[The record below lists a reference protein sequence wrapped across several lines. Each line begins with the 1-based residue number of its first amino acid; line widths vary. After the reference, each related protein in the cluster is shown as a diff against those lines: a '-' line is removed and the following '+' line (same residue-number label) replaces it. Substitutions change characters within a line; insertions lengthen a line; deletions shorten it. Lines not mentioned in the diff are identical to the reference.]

1 MSPQGGP
8 ATGRVRDGDAPI
20 KARKACVNCRR
31 QKMKCRIDSGPSCR
45 RCLRSGVPCVF
56 VPRANAAA
64 YHLYDDDTSI
74 TPLAPLA
81 PLAPLNEQVQVPNT
95 DSSVLRRLKRIEDH
109 IGLPDIDD
117 ELVTY
122 VNKTTALDRHDAQD
136 PSLRPLWPAIQV
148 LKTSCSTNT
157 SKDIWTESLI
167 KRLWLTFH
175 DTMLGL
181 HFLPSKQTFS
191 SPTPLLLASMLYC
204 SSIRGSQDVVTLASE
219 YFTVLCNAIAQLCMP
234 ASAIGQDAKDPAR
247 AEEWAFQTILGIIL
261 SGLLREGIS
270 KETGVWIS
278 IAYRLILEHCP
289 PIMDERSLEWQ
300 RLFTGLQIVDLE
312 HASIYLSCPAIPIIA
327 PFPRLRISLQDQL
340 YRLSRMMHTGLTHFT
355 GRGLPTIW
363 SCFSGELATTIDPA
377 VSFSDVDAAVIRD
390 WARQLDDWLV
400 EFGARNDEPENERK
414 LVFRQY
420 VLHRVLVLSI
430 YLPAR
435 GSDLF
440 SDTTPREQ
448 HELLVSARA
457 AVKLQ
462 LADSSIWSNFDLV
475 VITWAALI
483 VIQGVEGGVGEPDDL
498 ENVRVHLAGLHE
510 KRKSNLHGLLADCLN
525 QKLQALSTPIF
536 GDEGFHLDG
545 SLDRSWY
552 IFNQSSLQTGYDLF
566 SFDGV

>member
-1 MSPQGGP
+1 M
-8 ATGRVRDGDAPI
+8 
-20 KARKACVNCRR
+20 
-31 QKMKCRIDSGPSCR
+31 
-45 RCLRSGVPCVF
+45 
-56 VPRANAAA
+56 
-64 YHLYDDDTSI
+64 
-74 TPLAPLA
+74 
-81 PLAPLNEQVQVPNT
+81 
-95 DSSVLRRLKRIEDH
+95 
-109 IGLPDIDD
+109 
-117 ELVTY
+117 
-122 VNKTTALDRHDAQD
+122 
-136 PSLRPLWPAIQV
+136 
-148 LKTSCSTNT
+148 
-157 SKDIWTESLI
+157 
-167 KRLWLTFH
+167 
-175 DTMLGL
+175 
-181 HFLPSKQTFS
+181 
-191 SPTPLLLASMLYC
+191 
-204 SSIRGSQDVVTLASE
+204 LASE

-234 ASAIGQDAKDPAR
+234 ASAIGQDAKNPAR

-270 KETGVWIS
+270 KETGIWIS
-278 IAYRLILEHCP
+278 VAYRLILEHCP

-363 SCFSGELATTIDPA
+363 SCFSGELAVAIDPA

-400 EFGARNDEPENERK
+400 EFGARNDEPETERK

-440 SDTTPREQ
+440 SDTTPKEQ

-475 VITWAALI
+475 IITWAALI
-483 VIQGVEGGVGEPDDL
+483 VMQGVEGGVGEIDVIAAGPTPPSDKFFLSPHTGRAGVALEDRGTDFACEEEITDAMVDLAGVRVALYFPDDL
-498 ENVRVHLAGLHE
+498 ARVEDFVKTAFKEVKPQIIWGIRNGEVVEKPDSRFIGYRATHFRVCLMADGRTKQPLTGKTVEIQVTSVVMHAWADVHHDLIYKPGLGEVTEEERRILDLINGLAHTSEVALQQLQATLEKRIKQE
-510 KRKSNLHGLLADCLN
+510 KRKFNDQYELATWLN
-525 QKLQALSTPIF
+525 NHVSAGSKMLSMAALQ
-536 GDEGFHLDG
+536 
-545 SLDRSWY
+545 
-552 IFNQSSLQTGYDLF
+552 
-566 SFDGV
+566 

>member
-1 MSPQGGP
+1 MPLQGGS
-8 ATGRVRDGDAPI
+8 AVGRVREGDVPI
-20 KARKACVNCRR
+20 KSRKACVNCRR

-45 RCLRSGVPCVF
+45 RCLGSGVPCVF
-56 VPRANAAA
+56 VPRANAAS
-64 YHLYDDDTSI
+64 YNLCDDTTS
-74 TPLAPLA
+74 TVPLPISQPNAQLPAPDNA
-81 PLAPLNEQVQVPNT
+81 
-95 DSSVLRRLKRIEDH
+95 VLRRLKRIEDH

-117 ELVTY
+117 EIIADASESIT
-122 VNKTTALDRHDAQD
+122 LDSQGPQD
-136 PSLRPLWPAIQV
+136 PSLGPLWPAIQV
-148 LKTSCSTNT
+148 LKSSCSTNT
-157 SKDIWTESLI
+157 TKEIWTEPLI

-204 SSIRGSQDVVTLASE
+204 SSIRGSQDVIMLAPE
-219 YFTVLCNAIAQLCMP
+219 YFTVLCNSIAQLCMP
-234 ASAIGQDAKDPAR
+234 ASAIGQDAKNPAR

-270 KETGVWIS
+270 KETGIWIS
-278 IAYRLILEHCP
+278 VAYRLILEHCP

-363 SCFSGELATTIDPA
+363 SCFSGELAVVIDPA

-440 SDTTPREQ
+440 SDTTPKEQ

-462 LADSSIWSNFDLV
+462 LVDSSIWSNFDLI

-483 VIQGVEGGVGEPDDL
+483 VMQGVEGGVGEPDDL

-510 KRKSNLHGLLADCLN
+510 KQNSSLHELLAGCLD

-536 GDEGFHLDG
+536 GDDGGFHLDG

-552 IFNQSSLQTGYDLF
+552 IFNQSSLQTGYELF